1 MEEQSRPRRR
11 RRRQPQPLLT
21 QFRQKKP
28 QDGSGRD
35 RKRGRPTKA
44 TAMSSFLVFA
54 KPPRHRRTNERWP
67 RNYTEGRN
75 ARNIWIG
82 WRSSETSAEVT
93 KLCPPPTPHKMKRW
107 SFGPEEAAPTYNSPN
122 NEARPRQGRA
132 GQGFFRLLQGGSKDH
147 APISTTLKQFRLF

>member
-11 RRRQPQPLLT
+11 RRQPRPLLT
-21 QFRQKKP
+21 QFRQKTLKTD
-28 QDGSGRD
+28 QAETEREGE
-35 RKRGRPTKA
+35 RPTKA

-93 KLCPPPTPHKMKRW
+93 KLCPPPPPPPKMKRW

-122 NEARPRQGRA
+122 NEARQGRA
-132 GQGFFRLLQGGSKDH
+132 SSDFYRVGQK
-147 APISTTLKQFRLF
+147 ITLRFPLP